1 MLFYMENYYPT
12 KSLLQASS
20 APLSFYLLWSKAL
33 HRTIVNNVVNVK
45 LTTPVYYYIQ
55 S

>member
-1 MLFYMENYYPT
+1 MENYYPT

-20 APLSFYLLWSKAL
+20 APLSFYRPSMAKAL
-33 HRTIVNNVVNVK
+33 HKTIVNNVVNVK
-45 LTTPVYYYIQ
+45 LTSLVYYYIQ